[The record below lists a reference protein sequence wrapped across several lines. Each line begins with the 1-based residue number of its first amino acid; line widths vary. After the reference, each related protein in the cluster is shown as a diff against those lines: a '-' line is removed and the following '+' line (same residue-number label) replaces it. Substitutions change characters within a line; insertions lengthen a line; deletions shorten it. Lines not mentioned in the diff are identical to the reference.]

1 MESRSCRHAPRAAL
15 SSCPIYTR
23 IGQRHPRRKR
33 TACSRTSRSSPST
46 PIGQRSPGGLTASRT
61 QPQTPSHP
69 RRAGSTSARS
79 GPSSRGPTGRASARF
94 QPHQRLV
101 AAYLTARSDQGHSI
115 ATVRADRQAISA
127 VHRELGEADPTG
139 NVLVKRVLRG
149 LARQRAGEGSRQA
162 SPLTAEGLA
171 AIRATA
177 LIPRAGPTG
186 RTESPEAA
194 RIRGAVDVAIA
205 SVMRDPML
213 RRSEAAALEWADVE
227 LRPDGSGRL
236 RVRRSKTDQEGE
248 GAVQYLGK
256 GTAAALREIRP
267 ENQDPDARVFGLR
280 SGRSV
285 ARRLA
290 TMARAA
296 GLEGAFSGHS
306 ARVGMA
312 RDLVA
317 SGASVAAVQIAGRW
331 ASDRMPA
338 YYARGELAARGAVA
352 RFYGE

>member
-1 MESRSCRHAPRAAL
+1 MSWLVRTLPDTPTEALELGALAPHANRIRAAAADAL
-15 SSCPIYTR
+15 
-23 IGQRHPRRKR
+23 
-33 TACSRTSRSSPST
+33 T
-46 PIGQRSPGGLTASRT
+46 PNT
-61 QPQTPSHP
+61 
-69 RRAGSTSARS
+69 RRAY
-79 GPSSRGPTGRASARF
+79 RGAWERFRTWAGAEGLRALPTLRM
-94 QPHQRLV
+94 
-101 AAYLTARSDQGHSI
+101 
-115 ATVRADRQAISA
+115 DRQAIRA
-127 VHRELGEADPTG
+127 AHVEAGEPDPAASEG
-139 NVLVKRVLRG
+139 VRRVLRG
-149 LARQRAGEGSRQA
+149 LSRQRAGQGRRQA
-162 SPLTAEGLA
+162 AALTAQTLA

-177 LIPRAGPTG
+177 GNRRTGPTN

-205 SVMRDPML
+205 SVMRDAML

-236 RVRRSKTDQEGE
+236 RVRRSKTDQQGE

-267 ENQDPDARVFGLR
+267 ENPDPDARVFGLR

-290 TMARAA
+290 AMARAA

-317 SGASVAAVQIAGRW
+317 SGASVVAVQIAGRW
-331 ASDRMPA
+331 ASARMPA
-338 YYARGELAARGAVA
+338 HYARGELAARGPIA